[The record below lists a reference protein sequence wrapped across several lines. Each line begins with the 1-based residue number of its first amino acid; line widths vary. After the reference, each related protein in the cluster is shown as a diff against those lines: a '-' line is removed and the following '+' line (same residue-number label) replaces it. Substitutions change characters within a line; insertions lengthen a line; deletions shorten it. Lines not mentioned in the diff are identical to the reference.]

1 MENIREIVQH
11 QHDYF
16 RNGSTLAYSFR
27 KQNLQKLKKM
37 LQKHEQEIYVA
48 LKQDLNKSTHE
59 TYTTELGFLY
69 MEIDMALKNLKKWME
84 REQVTSPLTH
94 KGTKSYISKEPYG
107 VTLVVSPW
115 NYPLQLALAPAI
127 GAIAAG
133 NCVII
138 KPSEFAQATSSLL
151 YEMVREFF
159 EPNYITVVEGA
170 QYVSEKLLAQQF
182 DYIFFTGSSAVGKI
196 VMAQASKHLT
206 PVTLEL
212 GGKSP
217 VIVDKDADIKLA
229 AKRIVW
235 GKFTNAGQTCV
246 APDFVYIHEKVKV
259 RIIQEMKKYVR
270 KFYGREPLQ
279 NKDYVRLIHKNQFNR
294 LHKFLSN
301 GEVIHGGQ
309 TDMKNLLI
317 EPTILDKVSWDDP
330 VMQEEIFGPI
340 LPILTFKRL
349 DDIIIKIKSMEKPLA
364 LYYFGN
370 QKKSQEKII
379 KNLSFGGGCINDTL
393 YHLANPHLP
402 FGGVGASGMGAYHG
416 KYSFYTFSHKK
427 SILEQTNKFDIPL
440 RYPGSKLAHKIVK
453 KIMK

>member
-1 MENIREIVQH
+1 MKNIKNVVQN

-16 RNGSTLAYSFR
+16 KNGSTLDYDFR
-27 KQNLQKLKKM
+27 KQNLQKLKTM
-37 LQKHEQEIYVA
+37 LHENEQKIYDA
-48 LKQDLNKSTHE
+48 LKQDLNKSAHE
-59 TYTTELGFLY
+59 TFTTEIGFLY
-69 MEIDMALKNLKKWME
+69 SEIDMALKNLIIWME
-84 REQVTSPLTH
+84 REQVNTPLTH
-94 KGTKSYISKEPYG
+94 KGTKSYIYKEPYG
-107 VTLVVSPW
+107 VTLVISPW
-115 NYPLQLALAPAI
+115 NYPLQLALAPTI

-133 NCVII
+133 NCVTI

-151 YEMVREFF
+151 QIMIREYFDSNF
-159 EPNYITVVEGA
+159 VTVVEGD
-170 QYVSEKLLAQQF
+170 QNISEELLTQPF

-196 VMAQASKHLT
+196 VMEQASKHLT

-246 APDFVYIHEKVKV
+246 APDFVYIHEKIKGKLLK
-259 RIIQEMKKYVR
+259 EMR
-270 KFYGREPLQ
+270 KFIRRFYGKQPLK
-279 NKDYVRLIHKNQFNR
+279 NDNYVRLIHEKQYDRLFQF
-294 LHKFLSN
+294 LTN
-301 GEVIHGGQ
+301 GKVIHGGQ
-309 TDMKNLLI
+309 TDQDHLII
-317 EPTILDKVSWDDP
+317 EPTILDEVSWDDQ

-340 LPILTFKRL
+340 LPVLTFKKL
-349 DDIIIKIKSMEKPLA
+349 DDVIIKMKSIEKPLA

-370 QKKSQEKII
+370 HKKSQEKVI

-416 KYSFYTFSHKK
+416 KYSFDTFSHKK

-440 RYPGSKLAHKIVK
+440 RYPGGKLAHRIVK